1 MKPGTVIVLNGTS
14 SSGKTSI
21 IRALQESLDEP
32 FLEAGIDKFIWMMP
46 RRYLERPLWDDVLGL
61 AHTAGTAG
69 QQLVRT
75 MHTAVAAIS
84 RSGSHVI
91 ADHVLVDPRWLP
103 ACAAAF
109 ADLPAYFI
117 GVRCPLEVLEARETM
132 RRDRTL
138 GQAKAQFHLV
148 HAHAV
153 YDLEVDTALL
163 TPQQCA
169 AQIIARLADPPSAFK
184 RLTAV

>member
-1 MKPGTVIVLNGTS
+1 MDRPWLTQYPPGVPT
-14 SSGKTSI
+14 
-21 IRALQESLDEP
+21 R
-32 FLEAGIDKFIWMMP
+32 IDI
-46 RRYLERPLWDDVLGL
+46 D
-61 AHTAGTAG
+61 
-69 QQLVRT
+69 
-75 MHTAVAAIS
+75 
-84 RSGSHVI
+84 
-91 ADHVLVDPRWLP
+91 
-103 ACAAAF
+103 ACASLKDLLASRCGRF

-169 AQIIARLADPPSAFK
+169 AQIITRLVDPPWAFK